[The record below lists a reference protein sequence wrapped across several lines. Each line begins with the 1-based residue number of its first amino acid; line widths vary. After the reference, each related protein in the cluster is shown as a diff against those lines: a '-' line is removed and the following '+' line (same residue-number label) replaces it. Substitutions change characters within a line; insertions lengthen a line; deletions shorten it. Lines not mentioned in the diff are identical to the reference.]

1 MDLKELGSRLKDER
15 ERQGLTMEQIMEITK
30 VSRVNIDAIES
41 GNRKDF
47 PHEVYAKGFIK
58 TYAKALGLD
67 AEEIGEEFSRI
78 MGTAAPESADKMDAT
93 VQPDYSPG
101 SKKSPAGT
109 ILLVLILIGIVGGLV
124 YYLHV
129 NSYFSTQKD
138 AQPEVVVEETLKED
152 PAPQAPKVETPV
164 VEEKSETVVTAPVE
178 SEELVV
184 EAASEEP
191 KVEEVVE
198 EPVAAEAPVV
208 VEPVGKMVAITA
220 KTGET
225 CWLEAVIDGETKE
238 YVLQEGETLSLPYED
253 SLKLKLGNGGGVEI
267 SSNGKPFTFDA
278 PKGKVKKLEFPA
290 AQ

>member
-30 VSRVNIDAIES
+30 VSRVNINAIEN
-41 GNRKDF
+41 GNRKEF

-78 MGTAAPESADKMDAT
+78 MGTSVPESATEAEEA
-93 VQPDYSPG
+93 VQPDYGPG
-101 SKKSPAGT
+101 TKKSSAGT
-109 ILLVLILIGIVGGLV
+109 IMLVLILIGIVGGLV

-138 AQPEVVVEETLKED
+138 AQPEVVVEETVKEESA
-152 PAPQAPKVETPV
+152 PAAPKVETPA
-164 VEEKSETVVTAPVE
+164 VEEKVENVAPAPVE
-178 SEELVV
+178 TEEPVV
-184 EAASEEP
+184 ETVPAEP
-191 KVEEVVE
+191 KVE

-208 VEPVGKMVAITA
+208 AEPVGTMVAITA
-220 KTGET
+220 KPGEA
-225 CWLEAVIDGETKE
+225 CWLEAVVDGETKE
-238 YVLQEGETLSLPYED
+238 YVLQEGETLSLPYEE

-267 SSNGKPFTFDA
+267 SSNGKPFSFDA

-290 AQ
+290 VQ